1 MSETV
6 DQRLLHDAELEML
19 AQMGKPP
26 NAAEWAVYWR
36 KVENVPTVTFDMR
49 IWYDP
54 RSQCYRE
61 NGYE

>member
-36 KVENVPTVTFDMR
+36 DEWEGRVKL
-49 IWYDP
+49 WYDP